1 MAPVGLQGR
10 DVRRRPDRGLGRR
23 LSETI
28 CFVVS
33 CRGGP
38 PSLGP
43 DRVVRASM
51 NDVPKVLVVDDG
63 ERSPDRALS
72 AELAELGFASVT
84 TSFEAAEDVL
94 AVLPAPSAI
103 LLQLPS
109 TPDATRHQG
118 FRDLAERLK
127 AKPGLTRIPVVV
139 VEPRLSMQAL
149 SASHGLGISLGA
161 HALAKPDGL

>member
-1 MAPVGLQGR
+1 
-10 DVRRRPDRGLGRR
+10 
-23 LSETI
+23 
-28 CFVVS
+28 
-33 CRGGP
+33 
-38 PSLGP
+38 
-43 DRVVRASM
+43 M

-94 AVLPAPSAI
+94 AVLPTPSAI

-109 TPDATRHQG
+109 TASHQN

-127 AKPGLTRIPVVV
+127 AKRSLLGIPVIV
-139 VEPRLSMQAL
+139 VEPRQGVQAL
-149 SASHGLGISLGA
+149 TRHHAMGEAFGA
-161 HALAKPDGL
+161 HALAKPDRA